1 MLEFSQLK
9 GRFPTIEN
17 KSQDWIDLLSIR
29 DSLLEEMHVET
40 NTLQDEFV
48 R

>member
-1 MLEFSQLK
+1 MLEFSQRK

-17 KSQDWIDLLSIR
+17 KSQDWIDLLMLR
-29 DSLLEEMHVET
+29 DSLLEEMQVDT
-40 NTLQDEFV
+40 NMLQDEFV